1 MAVGKISD
9 VAAASCG
16 KVKDVAAGSL
26 SKVLDVAYSSGEAAH
41 SDVWLIVGASGRIGV
56 STDAQ
61 NWTFGAFGHSNSTAN
76 RAIAFANTG
85 SYDEGLWMMAK
96 GNNSLEIIWAEEKIP
111 QINSGSWRSENLD
124 GSRSNRAMCYDEHN
138 GYFLAGAKGL
148 SAQKTIPT
156 SSFSATSNDAASGQW
171 SDSGSASDYTDASSN
186 YGNFTGRAIATD
198 GANTLMAGIMDDL
211 IFGSHDGAHYNWSS
225 GPGGVGTNFLGSNI
239 QINCVTYGNDVWIV
253 CGGSGK
259 MKRSTDGGANWSEID
274 PGLGTNNLLALAYGG
289 AGDSVA
295 NVWVVGGNSGK
306 FARSTDEGANWT
318 VLDPGHTTTLRG
330 LASNGSGSWVA
341 CGDSGKLGYST
352 DDGATW
358 VFGTA
363 SYTGQLN
370 DVAVNRMLP
379 LDPG

>member
-1 MAVGKISD
+1 
-9 VAAASCG
+9 
-16 KVKDVAAGSL
+16 
-26 SKVLDVAYSSGEAAH
+26 
-41 SDVWLIVGASGRIGV
+41 
-56 STDAQ
+56 
-61 NWTFGAFGHSNSTAN
+61 
-76 RAIAFANTG
+76 
-85 SYDEGLWMMAK
+85 
-96 GNNSLEIIWAEEKIP
+96 
-111 QINSGSWRSENLD
+111 
-124 GSRSNRAMCYDEHN
+124 
-138 GYFLAGAKGL
+138 
-148 SAQKTIPT
+148 
-156 SSFSATSNDAASGQW
+156 
-171 SDSGSASDYTDASSN
+171 
-186 YGNFTGRAIATD
+186 
-198 GANTLMAGIMDDL
+198 
-211 IFGSHDGAHYNWSS
+211 
-225 GPGGVGTNFLGSNI
+225 
-239 QINCVTYGNDVWIV
+239 
-253 CGGSGK
+253 

-295 NVWVVGGNSGK
+295 NVWMVGGNSGK

-370 DVAVNRMLP
+370 DVAINRMLP